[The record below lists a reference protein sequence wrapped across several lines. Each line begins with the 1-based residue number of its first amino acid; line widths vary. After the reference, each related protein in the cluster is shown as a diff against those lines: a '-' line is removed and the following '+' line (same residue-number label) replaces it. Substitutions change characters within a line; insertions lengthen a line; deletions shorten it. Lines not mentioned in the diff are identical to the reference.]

1 MTFTFIYATIFTSQ
15 HNTGGLIITN
25 NLARK
30 IVAEDDEE
38 KTPVRYVDPAHLI
51 RSKMDQ
57 MGAMKRR
64 YQKEE
69 RRVLLVLA
77 GEFAF
82 QAFSAEDIEECNDQ
96 ALSPNTTVST
106 MLERLVKRGWLE
118 HPNDDPEQFEFT
130 DDGRTYV
137 ESTVNGNTRPFDDP
151 GDRPWDFEED

>member
-1 MTFTFIYATIFTSQ
+1 MLLFSAVS
-15 HNTGGLIITN
+15 NTGGLIITN
-25 NLARK
+25 DLARK
-30 IVAEDDEE
+30 IVAEDDE

-77 GEFAF
+77 NDFAF
-82 QAFSAEDIEECNDQ
+82 QKFSAEDIEDASDR
-96 ALSPNTTVST
+96 ALSPNTTVEA
-106 MLERLVKRGWLE
+106 MLLRLVMHGWLE
-118 HPNDDPEQFEFT
+118 HVGEDSEQFEFT